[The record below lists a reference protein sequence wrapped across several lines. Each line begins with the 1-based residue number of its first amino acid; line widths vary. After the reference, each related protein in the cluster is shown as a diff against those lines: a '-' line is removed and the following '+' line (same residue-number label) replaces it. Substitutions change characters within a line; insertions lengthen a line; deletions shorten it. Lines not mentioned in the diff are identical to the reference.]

1 MTRQSAL
8 ATGPDAGDWWRFG
21 SGDEPARESFSA
33 GGCSLAASRK
43 PVGAQS
49 GMAVAEQA
57 NRAQASGQDAAPG
70 LRTFDLLPGNPPK
83 NP

>member
-8 ATGPDAGDWWRFG
+8 ATGPEASDWWRFG
-21 SGDEPARESFSA
+21 SGDEPARVVLCRWAFACGVEKT
-33 GGCSLAASRK
+33 LR
-43 PVGAQS
+43 
-49 GMAVAEQA
+49 MAVAEQA

-70 LRTFDLLPGNPPK
+70 LRAFDLLPGNPPK